1 MGKIRTL
8 LLFARRQRRRRARK
22 ILFWAGADN
31 RRQTFWAVA
40 NDPFSC
46 ALLLV
51 RPILS
56 ASLNNFLILLY
67 SPLSKKEKWTSIFW
81 GERSFPCC
89 CVKPFPS
96 PFLVVAAFAPRR
108 INFWGFRGTFL
119 FALWAAVVALAA
131 GRVLECW
138 PTELEVSKARPKISP
153 YWKRKG

>member
-8 LLFARRQRRRRARK
+8 LLFARRQRRRRARQ

-31 RRQTFWAVA
+31 RGQTFWAVA

-67 SPLSKKEKWTSIFW
+67 PPPLEEKKVAKHFFG
-81 GERSFPCC
+81 GESSFPC

-96 PFLVVAAFAPRR
+96 PFLVVAAVAPRR
-108 INFWGFRGTFL
+108 INFWGFRGIFCL
-119 FALWAAVVALAA
+119 RS
-131 GRVLECW
+131 GRQRSRWLLECW
-138 PTELEVSKARPKISP
+138 PTELGVAKARPKISP